1 MIKLIY
7 ENVLKKKTEVN
18 PRNYEGAFTTGG
30 NMTSPRTRQYSTLHP
45 NFVIVRSC
53 HGYLITELES
63 CIIWPIGGLLLIV
76 LFQKRFS
83 RNKACALINNVLL
96 HHLFFLFI
104 NKLKQQATILS
115 LVHKYHQVADVL
127 TSVFGVKKKKN
138 LKHYLLIFCFMRKQA

>member
-63 CIIWPIGGLLLIV
+63 CIIWPIGGLLSIV

-127 TSVFGVKKKKN
+127 TSVFGVKKKK
-138 LKHYLLIFCFMRKQA
+138 